1 MEWKPF
7 KPTGLF
13 IKTLRLILA
22 FAAAYS
28 LNSYAAQL
36 SPFSFSAAEHL
47 ARQQDESSYLEHL
60 PADSKKLDHG
70 FALSEHLAAGQQ
82 VALLFEPN
90 KPPETNGLLHLLN
103 GLKLT
108 YGNILSLGDLCGIVG
123 QSISLGK
130 TPKEQQQRFL
140 NVFYSFAKEVRA
152 VGEVNQLNHVIEQ
165 ELQTIQTGMQQGEA
179 PEVIYQRI
187 GNEVGR
193 QVNCITGG
201 GCLSWNWWMFPGRYL
216 KLAMENYDHF
226 IPNAQIA
233 YLSGHQAALSQ
244 ALKARETGLRQ
255 DLELAYAMDAFACH
269 FLSDHFAAG
278 HLRTPRI
285 QLAREVYPSLLGSL
299 LASYMHN
306 EENQE
311 GLHVHNTNQEHWVVY
326 GDFSYFN
333 PANEESRNK
342 LARVLQQSADE
353 VFNTFYNGIINDY
366 HSHLASLPEAD
377 ENKDE
382 HSMDISPLFY
392 WNERTKQLLRRK
404 DISNPY
410 DRRFTANWW
419 GWSTLISL
427 KKHYGVTREMRSVL
441 HLLDARSS
449 RAGDKKINIKRF

>member
-1 MEWKPF
+1 MDWQPF
-7 KPTGLF
+7 KPRGWG
-13 IKTLRLILA
+13 IKTLRFLSTFIA
-22 FAAAYS
+22 VYS

-36 SPFSFSAAEHL
+36 PPFSFSEVEYLAE
-47 ARQQDESSYLEHL
+47 QQEEASYLGHL
-60 PADSKKLDHG
+60 PSDSKQLDHG

-82 VALLFEPN
+82 VALLFEPT
-90 KPPETNGLLHLLN
+90 KSPETNGLLHLRN

-123 QSISLGK
+123 QPISLGK
-130 TPKEQQQRFL
+130 TPKERHQRFL
-140 NVFYSFAKEVRA
+140 NTFYSFAKEVRA
-152 VGEVNQLNHVIEQ
+152 VDEVNQLTHVIEQ
-165 ELQTIQTGMQQGEA
+165 ELQAIQTGMQHGET

-201 GCLSWNWWMFPGRYL
+201 GCLSWNWWVFPGRYL

-285 QLAREVYPSLLGSL
+285 QLAQEVYPSLLGSL

-306 EENQE
+306 EENRE
-311 GLHVHNTNQEHWVVY
+311 GLHVHNENQEHWIVY

-333 PANEESRNK
+333 PANEENRNK
-342 LARVLQQSADE
+342 LARVLQQSADD
-353 VFNTFYNGIINDY
+353 VFNTYHYGIINDY
-366 HSHLASLPEAD
+366 HLLLASIPEAD

-392 WNERTKQLLRRK
+392 WDERTKQLLRRK

-419 GWSTLISL
+419 GWSTFISL
-427 KKHYGVTREMRSVL
+427 KRHYGMTQEMRSMS
-441 HLLDARSS
+441 HLLEHNSQEQE
-449 RAGDKKINIKRF
+449 